1 MPFPTIA
8 WCADMLKASVIFLDN
23 QEPYRKMTFRNKYE
37 IATANGRLKLS
48 IPLLNGRNQR
58 VPMSEVQIFN
68 EENWQQQHYKSIKN
82 AYNRSPF
89 FEYYEPSLQDLLLKK
104 HQYLVDLNMSLVQW
118 LEKQLKMSFNIS
130 QTNDLIPFLDP
141 NYKDV
146 RDLSNLEITT
156 QNLVNQVYPQVFMDK
171 IDFISNASILDL
183 LFCMGPTSII
193 YLKDSDL

>member
-68 EENWQQQHYKSIKN
+68 EEGWQQQHYKSIKN

-89 FEYYEPSLQDLLLKK
+89 FEYYELELQRLFTIKYDRLIDFNKASIDFVMQSLRIKK
-104 HQYLVDLNMSLVQW
+104 EIQQLGDNTIEVNKEAIDWRLEQQRDFAQKPYYQLFENKNGFLPNLSSL
-118 LEKQLKMSFNIS
+118 
-130 QTNDLIPFLDP
+130 DLIFNEGNLAVDFL
-141 NYKDV
+141 
-146 RDLSNLEITT
+146 
-156 QNLVNQVYPQVFMDK
+156 
-171 IDFISNASILDL
+171 
-183 LFCMGPTSII
+183 
-193 YLKDSDL
+193 

>member
-1 MPFPTIA
+1 MSLLISSYMPFPTIA

-89 FEYYEPSLQDLLLKK
+89 FEYYELELQRLFTIKYDRLIDFNKASIDFVMQSLRIKKEIQVLGDNTLDNNNDLLDWRNEQQGVFQQKPYYQLFENKNGF
-104 HQYLVDLNMSLVQW
+104 LPNLSSL
-118 LEKQLKMSFNIS
+118 
-130 QTNDLIPFLDP
+130 DLIFNEGNLAVDFL
-141 NYKDV
+141 
-146 RDLSNLEITT
+146 
-156 QNLVNQVYPQVFMDK
+156 
-171 IDFISNASILDL
+171 
-183 LFCMGPTSII
+183 
-193 YLKDSDL
+193 

>member
-1 MPFPTIA
+1 MSLLISSYMPFPTIA

-89 FEYYEPSLQDLLLKK
+89 FEYYELELQRLFTIKYDRLIDFNKASIDFVMQSLRIKK
-104 HQYLVDLNMSLVQW
+104 EIQQLGDNTIEVNKEAIDWRVEQQRDFAQKPYYQLFENKNGFLPNLSSL
-118 LEKQLKMSFNIS
+118 
-130 QTNDLIPFLDP
+130 DLIFNEGNLAVDFL
-141 NYKDV
+141 
-146 RDLSNLEITT
+146 
-156 QNLVNQVYPQVFMDK
+156 
-171 IDFISNASILDL
+171 
-183 LFCMGPTSII
+183 
-193 YLKDSDL
+193 